1 MSTLHIANLP
11 EALYTRIQH
20 IARARQ
26 RSVNDEVI
34 DLLEQA
40 TQLQPE
46 ARNQAEILADIR
58 SRRFTYPVGQAAPE
72 SVRLLREDR
81 ER

>member
-11 EALYTRIQH
+11 ESLYRRLQQM
-20 IARARQ
+20 ARVRQ

-40 TQLQPE
+40 AQLQPE
-46 ARNQAEILADIR
+46 ARNQTEVLADIR
-58 SRRFTYPVGQAAPE
+58 SRRFRYPVGKTAPE
-72 SVRLLREDR
+72 SILLLREDR